1 MKLKEYRGHIRNWKA
16 LCEELAID
24 PSLAREEREREI
36 VQKAFDKW
44 QDAVGEHLIGM
55 FAFALEDE
63 ESGDV
68 FACRDPFGTKPFY
81 YYVTEDHCRH
91 RQTVTV

>member
-36 VQKAFDKW
+36 VQKAFERW
-44 QDAVGEHLIGM
+44 QDTVGEHLIGM
-55 FAFALEDE
+55 FAFALE
-63 ESGDV
+63 
-68 FACRDPFGTKPFY
+68 
-81 YYVTEDHCRH
+81 
-91 RQTVTV
+91 